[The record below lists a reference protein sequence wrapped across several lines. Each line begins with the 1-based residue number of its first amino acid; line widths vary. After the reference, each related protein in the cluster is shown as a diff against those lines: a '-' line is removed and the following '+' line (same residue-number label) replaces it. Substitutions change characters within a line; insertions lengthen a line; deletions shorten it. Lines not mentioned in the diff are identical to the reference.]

1 MRRYVAILLFVAGS
15 ALSSAQTTLFSS
27 FKNTLNEKSL
37 PVVNLSSGTVYKYK
51 YVQGNIEIVYYENGN
66 LVDNTYYCM
75 LRYRGGNSTKYTKR
89 SYAVKLVD
97 ENGEDLDV
105 NLLGIREENNWILD
119 AMAVDRIR
127 MRNRVCFDIWNQISY
142 TPYRTDFNN
151 RNGTKGEFVEVFL
164 NGKYHGIYCLSDKI
178 DRKLLG
184 LKKIKTDD
192 DGGQTVR
199 GLLYKGKDWKNK
211 SIYLKDYVSWKYDTV
226 IWNSWELSYPD
237 DFPSK
242 DTWQPM
248 MDLIDFCNSSPDE
261 FTDHINEWFY
271 IDNLVDLVVF
281 VWALN
286 VGDNVFKNTFLST
299 VDITKGHRYLV
310 SPWDMDM
317 SLYSK
322 WDGTYY
328 DKMAALGRFDTIAPF
343 NKLIEYNIEGFND
356 KVKERW
362 MELYDDVFLPDNVFS
377 LLDYYAQRFIESG
390 AWKRESSRWYA
401 PVPLKQDLMEELDLV
416 KDWYNRNYNYLCE
429 QLMTGSSVGTPFKRP
444 ETPVSVYTI
453 DGIRIDDPDISP
465 DLKPGTYLIDGKI
478 RVVR

>member
-66 LVDNTYYCM
+66 LVDNTYDCM

-89 SYAVKLVD
+89 SYTVKLVD

-184 LKKIKTDD
+184 LKKIKADD
-192 DGGQTVR
+192 DGGHTVR

-248 MDLIDFCNSSPDE
+248 MDLIDFCN
-261 FTDHINEWFY
+261 
-271 IDNLVDLVVF
+271 
-281 VWALN
+281 
-286 VGDNVFKNTFLST
+286 
-299 VDITKGHRYLV
+299 
-310 SPWDMDM
+310 
-317 SLYSK
+317 
-322 WDGTYY
+322 
-328 DKMAALGRFDTIAPF
+328 
-343 NKLIEYNIEGFND
+343 
-356 KVKERW
+356 
-362 MELYDDVFLPDNVFS
+362 
-377 LLDYYAQRFIESG
+377 
-390 AWKRESSRWYA
+390 
-401 PVPLKQDLMEELDLV
+401 
-416 KDWYNRNYNYLCE
+416 
-429 QLMTGSSVGTPFKRP
+429 
-444 ETPVSVYTI
+444 
-453 DGIRIDDPDISP
+453 
-465 DLKPGTYLIDGKI
+465 
-478 RVVR
+478 